1 MGSTAVTQSRTQS
14 GPDKAGRRGVSGV
27 TLTVT
32 SLALF
37 SMFFGA
43 GNLIFPPMLAVEAGD
58 NFWPAILGFLG
69 TGALLPVLAVIAI
82 ALSGANV
89 RDLAQ
94 RAGSVFGLLFPILA
108 YLSIGAFYALPR
120 TGAVSMETAITPL
133 FGVSGT
139 AATGVFSVIFF
150 GVALALSW
158 NPTRIMDT
166 MGKFLVPALV
176 VLLVVMIVVSLTRWD
191 AAPAAPAEQYAEGA
205 FTAGLLEGYLTMDSI
220 AALAFAIV
228 VISNLKNKGFDG
240 PSLVGG
246 TVKAGVGA
254 GVMLAL
260 IYLGLGGIGRVIPN
274 GAGYEN
280 GAGLLADASN
290 LTMGTAGQIVF
301 SLIVLL
307 ACLTT
312 ATGLITATSE
322 YFSEQFGG
330 SYRMWAII
338 FTVWSMIFA
347 TQGLS
352 FIMTIAAPVI
362 GFLYPPAIALIF
374 VILIEPAFRS
384 KTRFTWALI
393 LPVWVAVVWSL
404 IETFIGLG
412 WGASALEPLVAWA
425 PLQAAGLGWL
435 LPVVVAFVIG
445 LVIDFANP
453 KPAMI
458 PGTNETEAGEVLA
471 A

>member
-1 MGSTAVTQSRTQS
+1 MGSTAVTS
-14 GPDKAGRRGVSGV
+14 GGTKRSG
-27 TLTVT
+27 LTIVVT

-43 GNLIFPPMLAVEAGD
+43 GNLIFPPMLAVQAGD

-82 ALSGANV
+82 ALAGEDV

-94 RAGSVFGLLFPILA
+94 RAGTVFGLLFPILA

-133 FGVSGT
+133 LGVQGT
-139 AATGVFSVIFF
+139 AASAIFNIVFF
-150 GVALALSW
+150 GIALALSW
-158 NPTRIMDT
+158 NPIRIMDT
-166 MGKFLVPALV
+166 LGKFLVPALV
-176 VLLVVMIVVSLTRWD
+176 VLLVIMIAVSLTRFD
-191 AAPAAPAEQYAEGA
+191 AQAAAPAAEYAESA

-228 VISNLKNKGFDG
+228 VISTLSNKGYHG
-240 PSLVGG
+240 RELVNG
-246 TVKAGVGA
+246 TIIAGIGA
-254 GVMLAL
+254 GIMLAL

-274 GAGYEN
+274 GAQYEN
-280 GAGLLADASN
+280 GAGLLAEASN
-290 LTMGTAGQIVF
+290 LTMGNIGQIVF
-301 SLIVLL
+301 SLVVLL

-312 ATGLITATSE
+312 AVGLITATSE
-322 YFSEQFGG
+322 YFHDQFFG

-338 FTVWSMIFA
+338 FTVWSMVFA

-362 GFLYPPAIALIF
+362 GFLYPPAIALIL
-374 VILIEPAFRS
+374 VTLIEPAFRS

-393 LPVWVAVVWSL
+393 IPVWTAVVYSL
-404 IETFIGLG
+404 IETFIGQG
-412 WGASALEPLVAWA
+412 WGASALEPIISWT
-425 PLQAAGLGWL
+425 PLFGAGLGWVV
-435 LPVVVAFVIG
+435 PVAIAFIIG
-445 LVIDFANP
+445 LVLDFMNP
-453 KPAMI
+453 KPAR
-458 PGTNETEAGEVLA
+458 ELGEVR
-471 A
+471 